1 MIEIEVLSINSA
13 FPPPPDKDFHDFRNF
28 LLSGGFFC
36 QYFMDESAPS
46 PIFKNNVVRV
56 PGMYHMNQLYI
67 EV

>member
-1 MIEIEVLSINSA
+1 MISGISY
-13 FPPPPDKDFHDFRNF
+13 F
-28 LLSGGFFC
+28 LLFFC
-36 QYFMDESAPS
+36 QDFMDESAPS